1 MSFFAH
7 VVPMMI
13 NALKEAWAVANSE
26 KDNSPFI
33 DFDPDSCKF
42 NLNADVAFIE
52 KGAKIYFNS
61 RLYEL
66 LSSFPAKFIG
76 YPGDENYRLEFHNN
90 HNLHTKPIFKP
101 SATGKCE
108 VVNFTAIQMFQ
119 EIATVGLWSP
129 VASIVFTSSLLP
141 IKSTNTSAP
150 KIFNDISGGF
160 GNLESSGQP
169 NLANIITDLEVA
181 ISANNQYR
189 PDIHFSIES
198 EYRLIDL
205 YSMPNLNRID
215 ISVYWLSCWGDYIP
229 IELAPGMMAQIKLLF
244 RARSFY

>member
-1 MSFFAH
+1 M
-7 VVPMMI
+7 
-13 NALKEAWAVANSE
+13 
-26 KDNSPFI
+26 
-33 DFDPDSCKF
+33 
-42 NLNADVAFIE
+42 
-52 KGAKIYFNS
+52 
-61 RLYEL
+61 
-66 LSSFPAKFIG
+66 
-76 YPGDENYRLEFHNN
+76 
-90 HNLHTKPIFKP
+90 
-101 SATGKCE
+101 
-108 VVNFTAIQMFQ
+108 VNFTAIQMFQ

-160 GNLESSGQP
+160 GNLGSSGQP
-169 NLANIITDLEVA
+169 NLANIITDFEVA
-181 ISANNQYR
+181 NSANNQYR

-229 IELAPGMMAQIKLLF
+229 LRLTYGAMAQIKLLF
-244 RARSFY
+244 RAGSFY